1 MKTKFLYVFAAIFLV
16 GFTVKAQSGMKIG
29 YTNVDY
35 ILSLLPE
42 AKEIEAELSAYTKQL
57 ESQLQSKA
65 EEYQTKAMDL
75 QQKMQSGDII
85 PAVAQDKQDELRNLE
100 ASIQKFQRD
109 ADASLQNK
117 RVTLLQ
123 PAYDKIQKAINE
135 VSEENEYT
143 HVFSSDAGMMPVLLY
158 ARDED
163 NITNLI
169 LTKLGVEIP
178 EEPAEGQ

>member
-1 MKTKFLYVFAAIFLV
+1 MKTKFLYVFAAILFA
-16 GFTVKAQSGMKIG
+16 GFTVKAQSELNIG

-42 AKEIEAELSAYTKQL
+42 AKEIEAELTAYTKQL

-85 PAVAQDKQDELRNLE
+85 PTVAQDKQDELRNLE

-123 PAYDKIQKAINE
+123 PAYDKIQEAINT
-135 VSEENEYT
+135 VAEENGYT
-143 HVFSSDAGMMPVLLY
+143 HVLKLPGSLIHPAYPALL
-158 ARDED
+158 
-163 NITNLI
+163 
-169 LTKLGVEIP
+169 
-178 EEPAEGQ
+178 